1 MADQN
6 PLVKVVTP
14 IGELH
19 YVQIEG
25 QGKEKYDKEKGYEY
39 VATLYLSSER
49 SEPLRK
55 QMDEVV
61 GEIKKGE
68 SLKSKGYRQLM
79 KDKDGKIF
87 TPTNKNKERQED
99 AELIDMYGFT
109 FKTSTVYKDGKDG
122 PTKPKVIGVY
132 DSGNKTLGI
141 KPKKISLQG
150 KKIGNG
156 SEGAISGTLQRSV
169 YKGEVSCSLYLNSI
183 QLTKFIEYDGDAGFE
198 AQDGEFEGSSP
209 DDNDSGDFSA
219 QSDVS
224 GGESEGTQEQ
234 AKSRPRI

>member
-25 QGKEKYDKEKGYEY
+25 TGKEKYDKEKGYEY
-39 VATLYLSSER
+39 VATVYLSSER
-49 SEPLRK
+49 SEALRK
-55 QMDEVV
+55 SMDDVV
-61 GEIKKGE
+61 GEMKKGE

-79 KDKDGKIF
+79 EDEDGKIF
-87 TPTNKNKERQED
+87 TPTNKNKERQEK
-99 AELIDMYGFT
+99 AKLIDMYGFT
-109 FKTSTVYKDGKDG
+109 FKTSTVYKDKDG
-122 PTKPKVIGVY
+122 GSKPKIISIY
-132 DSGNKTLGI
+132 DAGNKTLNI

-156 SEGAISGTLQRSV
+156 SQGAISGTMQRSV

-183 QLTKFIEYDGDAGFE
+183 QLTGFIEYDGDAGFE
-198 AQDGEFEGSSP
+198 AQDDGYEGSP
-209 DDNDSGDFSA
+209 QDDNDNSDFSA
-219 QSDVS
+219 QSDIAGNAS
-224 GGESEGTQEQ
+224 TGTD
-234 AKSRPRI
+234 APKSKPRI